1 MHAGRRRVNCR
12 CVSRM
17 PTSAG
22 GTPDA
27 AREAHGRPGRQQHRA
42 RRHDGTQALRGF
54 VPRAT
59 EWDDWRGKVDALQK
73 EKWAIDGTADG
84 TKPTPVVEEPYWGEA
99 LTNYSEVIY
108 DNKQGRDSSRRRA
121 RPRSGRSSTRDPDT
135 RRNPTARSH
144 GAIAGAG
151 LEPRA
156 SETAKRSQLHPRPSH
171 ATGPCRGVSRSNSRG
186 GTRTRDPGIMSAVL

>member
-1 MHAGRRRVNCR
+1 
-12 CVSRM
+12 M

-99 LTNYSEVIY
+99 LTNYSEVTY
-108 DNKQGRDSSRRRA
+108 D
-121 RPRSGRSSTRDPDT
+121 
-135 RRNPTARSH
+135 
-144 GAIAGAG
+144 
-151 LEPRA
+151 
-156 SETAKRSQLHPRPSH
+156 
-171 ATGPCRGVSRSNSRG
+171 NSRG
-186 GTRTRDPGIMSAVL
+186 GTRADGERDREAVAAPPATLTHEETPPRGLTEQ